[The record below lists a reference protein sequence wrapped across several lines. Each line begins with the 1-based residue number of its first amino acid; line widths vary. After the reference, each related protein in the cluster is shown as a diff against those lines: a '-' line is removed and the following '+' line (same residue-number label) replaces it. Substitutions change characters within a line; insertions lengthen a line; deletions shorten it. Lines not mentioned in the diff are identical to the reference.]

1 MAILEVKHLTKSFK
15 SNQGTDFVA
24 LKDINLAIETHEIF
38 GVIGLSGAGKS
49 TLVRCLNLLE
59 IPTSGEVLFEGQNL
73 VDLSKKELL
82 SVRSDIGM
90 IFQNFN
96 LLNQST
102 VFDNIA
108 FPLKIKK
115 WHKDEI
121 KKRVVELL
129 DLVGLS
135 EKKNQYPP
143 QLSGGQKQRIAIARA
158 LATNPRVLLCDEPT
172 SALDPATTKEILSLL
187 RNINRT
193 LGVTIVI
200 ITHQMSVIEAV
211 ADRVAIID
219 QSELVELGKV
229 KDIFLHPKS
238 AAAKKILLSSGTRE
252 LPLEST
258 YYRLVFQ
265 GERLNQP
272 LIATLAIETNVKAN
286 IFYADGKTIDDAV
299 FGEMILTVEHV
310 ENQSK
315 IEKFLDKNQ
324 INYHKEV
331 KQ

>member
-1 MAILEVKHLTKSFK
+1 MAILEVKHLTKVFK
-15 SNQGTDFVA
+15 TSQGTDFVA
-24 LKDINLAIETHEIF
+24 LKNINLSIETNEVF

-59 IPTSGEVLFEGQNL
+59 TPTDGAVFFDGKNL
-73 VDLSKKELL
+73 VEMPKNELL
-82 SVRSDIGM
+82 NVRSDIGM
-90 IFQNFN
+90 IFQTFN

-115 WHKDEI
+115 WSKTEI
-121 KKRVVELL
+121 TKRVDELL
-129 DLVGLS
+129 NLVGLTD
-135 EKKNQYPP
+135 KKQQFPP
-143 QLSGGQKQRIAIARA
+143 QLSGGQKQRVAIARA
-158 LATNPRVLLCDEPT
+158 LATNPSVLLCDEPT
-172 SALDPATTKEILSLL
+172 SALDPATTKEILALL
-187 RNINRT
+187 KNINRT

-238 AAAKKILLSSGTRE
+238 EAAKKILLSNATNE
-252 LPLEST
+252 LPKTST

-265 GERLNQP
+265 GERLSEP
-272 LIATLAIETNVKAN
+272 LIATLAIETKVKAN
-286 IFYADGKTIDDAV
+286 IFFADIKTVVDAAY
-299 FGEMILTVEHV
+299 GEMILTLSSEQD
-310 ENQSK
+310 QSK
-315 IEKFLDKNQ
+315 IEAFLDAHQ
-324 INYHKEV
+324 INYNKEV
-331 KQ
+331 KL

>member
-1 MAILEVKHLTKSFK
+1 MAILEVKNLTKVFK
-15 SNQGTDFVA
+15 TSQGTDFVA
-24 LKDINLAIETHEIF
+24 LKNINLSIETNEVF

-59 IPTSGEVLFEGQNL
+59 TPTDGAVFFDGKNL
-73 VDLSKKELL
+73 VEMPKNELL
-82 SVRSDIGM
+82 NTRSDLGM
-90 IFQNFN
+90 IFQTFN

-115 WHKDEI
+115 WSKTETA
-121 KKRVVELL
+121 KRVDELL
-129 DLVGLS
+129 NLVGLTD
-135 EKKNQYPP
+135 KKHQFPP
-143 QLSGGQKQRIAIARA
+143 QLSGGQKQRVAIARA

-172 SALDPATTKEILSLL
+172 SALDPATTKEILALL
-187 RNINRT
+187 KNINRT

-238 AAAKKILLSSGTRE
+238 EAAKKILLSSATNE
-252 LPLEST
+252 LPKAST

-265 GERLNQP
+265 GERLSEP
-272 LIATLAIETNVKAN
+272 LIATLAIETKVKAN
-286 IFYADGKTIDDAV
+286 IFFADIKTVVDAAY
-299 FGEMILTVEHV
+299 GEMILTLSSEQD
-310 ENQSK
+310 QSK
-315 IEKFLDKNQ
+315 IEAFLDAHQ
-324 INYHKEV
+324 INYNKEV
-331 KQ
+331 KL

>member
-1 MAILEVKHLTKSFK
+1 MAILEVKHLTKVFK
-15 SNQGTDFVA
+15 TSQGTDFVA
-24 LKDINLAIETHEIF
+24 LKNINLSIETNEVF

-59 IPTSGEVLFEGQNL
+59 TPTDGAVFFDGKNL
-73 VDLSKKELL
+73 VEMPKNELL
-82 SVRSDIGM
+82 NVRSDIGM
-90 IFQNFN
+90 IFQTFN

-115 WHKDEI
+115 WSKTETA
-121 KKRVVELL
+121 KRVDELL
-129 DLVGLS
+129 NLVGLTD
-135 EKKNQYPP
+135 KKHQFPP
-143 QLSGGQKQRIAIARA
+143 QLSGGQKQRVAIARA

-172 SALDPATTKEILSLL
+172 SALDPATTKEILALL
-187 RNINRT
+187 KNINRT

-238 AAAKKILLSSGTRE
+238 EAAKKILLSNATNE
-252 LPLEST
+252 LPKTST

-265 GERLNQP
+265 GERLSEP
-272 LIATLAIETNVKAN
+272 LIATLAIETKVKAN
-286 IFYADGKTIDDAV
+286 IFFADIKTVVDAAY
-299 FGEMILTVEHV
+299 GEMILTLSSEQD
-310 ENQSK
+310 QSK
-315 IEKFLDKNQ
+315 IEAFLDAHQ
-324 INYHKEV
+324 INYNKEV
-331 KQ
+331 KL

>member
-1 MAILEVKHLTKSFK
+1 MAILEVKHLTKVFK
-15 SNQGTDFVA
+15 TSQGTDFVA
-24 LKDINLAIETHEIF
+24 LKNINLSIETNEVF

-59 IPTSGEVLFEGQNL
+59 TPTDGAVFFDGKNL
-73 VDLSKKELL
+73 VEMPKNELL
-82 SVRSDIGM
+82 NTRSDIGM
-90 IFQNFN
+90 IFQTFN

-115 WHKDEI
+115 WSKTETA
-121 KKRVVELL
+121 KRVDELL
-129 DLVGLS
+129 NLVGLTD
-135 EKKNQYPP
+135 KKHQFPP
-143 QLSGGQKQRIAIARA
+143 QLSGGQKQRVAIARA

-172 SALDPATTKEILSLL
+172 SALDPATTKEILALL
-187 RNINRT
+187 KNINRT

-238 AAAKKILLSSGTRE
+238 EAAKKILLSNATNE
-252 LPLEST
+252 LPKTST

-265 GERLNQP
+265 GERLSEP
-272 LIATLAIETNVKAN
+272 LIATLAIETKVKAN
-286 IFYADGKTIDDAV
+286 IFFADIKTVVDAAY
-299 FGEMILTVEHV
+299 GEMILTLSSEQD
-310 ENQSK
+310 QSK
-315 IEKFLDKNQ
+315 IEAFLDAHQ
-324 INYHKEV
+324 INYNKEV
-331 KQ
+331 KL